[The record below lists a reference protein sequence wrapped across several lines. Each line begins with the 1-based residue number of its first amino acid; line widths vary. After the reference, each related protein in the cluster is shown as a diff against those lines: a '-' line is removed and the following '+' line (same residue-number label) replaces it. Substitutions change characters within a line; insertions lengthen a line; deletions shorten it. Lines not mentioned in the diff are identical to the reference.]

1 MIFIFLTNNWISE
14 VVKEIG
20 PATIQ
25 NIDHIYNYADNIRY
39 QADEVFDSYLLVEN
53 ATKYELHNIGDIL
66 GEPMMFHL
74 QEIFDPVFGELMN
87 FEGHMESIRKGLEEI
102 SRQNIR
108 LRVRLYLRL
117 FRVYRPLYSA
127 QVYQML
133 RAKRTCLKPTLV
145 VSMENCSMT
154 SISRI
159 VVRTKHVMN

>member
-1 MIFIFLTNNWISE
+1 MIGMIFIFLTNNWISE
-14 VVKEIG
+14 VAKEIG

-108 LRVRLYLRL
+108 LRVRLYIKAINYITLCYKL
-117 FRVYRPLYSA
+117 NYSMLPLYHIA
-127 QVYQML
+127 HNL
-133 RAKRTCLKPTLV
+133 CGI
-145 VSMENCSMT
+145 
-154 SISRI
+154 SISNI
-159 VVRTKHVMN
+159 

>member
-1 MIFIFLTNNWISE
+1 MITTTRKFLDLQTLKGAEKASARRRSELYCILVMMIGMIFIFLTNNWISE
-14 VVKEIG
+14 VAKEIG

-39 QADEVFDSYLLVEN
+39 QADEVFDSYVLVEN
-53 ATKYELHNIGDIL
+53 ATTYELQHIGDIL

-117 FRVYRPLYSA
+117 PN
-127 QVYQML
+127 
-133 RAKRTCLKPTLV
+133 P
-145 VSMENCSMT
+145 
-154 SISRI
+154 
-159 VVRTKHVMN
+159 

>member
-1 MIFIFLTNNWISE
+1 MIGMIFIFLTNSWISE
-14 VVKEIG
+14 VAKEIG

-108 LRVRLYLRL
+108 LRVRLYIKAINYITLCYKL
-117 FRVYRPLYSA
+117 NYSMLPLYHIA
-127 QVYQML
+127 HNL
-133 RAKRTCLKPTLV
+133 CGI
-145 VSMENCSMT
+145 
-154 SISRI
+154 SISNI
-159 VVRTKHVMN
+159 

>member
-14 VVKEIG
+14 VAKKIG

-117 FRVYRPLYSA
+117 PN
-127 QVYQML
+127 
-133 RAKRTCLKPTLV
+133 P
-145 VSMENCSMT
+145 
-154 SISRI
+154 
-159 VVRTKHVMN
+159 

>member
-1 MIFIFLTNNWISE
+1 MRSQNLEIAFILVMMIGMIFIFLTNNWISE
-14 VVKEIG
+14 VAKEIG

-108 LRVRLYLRL
+108 LRVRPYLRL
-117 FRVYRPLYSA
+117 
-127 QVYQML
+127 
-133 RAKRTCLKPTLV
+133 
-145 VSMENCSMT
+145 
-154 SISRI
+154 
-159 VVRTKHVMN
+159 